1 MEEKLIFYDDK
12 FCLESEPNAL
22 LTRAMLYGESVFTS
36 ILIIDGRPLFL
47 NDHLNRLFKGA
58 TFLYGEK
65 DVQGL
70 KSRLDRDLKD
80 FLSRVKA
87 SFYYLRITFFVKDTD
102 PRLVHDKGKLTFFIW
117 GKPLMEGVLK
127 ETSLGIAYK
136 KRSPSLIPPFLKMG
150 QYSETILEL
159 KRAKNNGHSDVL
171 FLDTQNNVKESSASN
186 IFFKQGKK
194 YFTPRVDSG
203 LLEGITRKYF
213 IKYLRESGCDVYEE
227 DIDIKEL
234 SCFENILLTN
244 SLSLLQDV
252 TTVGK
257 DIWSSEKKFKKEI
270 NQLYYQF
277 KNYCIKNY
285 EGID

>member
-12 FCLESEPNAL
+12 FCLVSEPNAF

-70 KSRLDRDLKD
+70 KSRLDGDIKD
-80 FLSRVKA
+80 FLSRVK
-87 SFYYLRITFFVKDTD
+87 SGFYYMRITFFVKETD
-102 PRLVHDKGKLTFFIW
+102 PRLLHDKGKVTFFIW
-117 GKPLMEGVLK
+117 GRPLPERVLQ
-127 ETSLGIAYK
+127 ESSLGVAYK

-159 KRAKNNGHSDVL
+159 KRSKSNGHGDVL
-171 FLDTQNNVKESSASN
+171 FLDTQNNAKESSSSN

-194 YFTPRVDSG
+194 YFTPKVDSG

-213 IKYLRESGCDVYEE
+213 IKYLRDSGCDVYEE
-227 DIDIKEL
+227 DIDIKRI
-234 SCFENILLTN
+234 SGFENILLTN
-244 SLSLLQDV
+244 SLSLLQYV
-252 TTVGK
+252 TTVGNCV
-257 DIWSSEKKFKKEI
+257 WSSEKKLKKEI